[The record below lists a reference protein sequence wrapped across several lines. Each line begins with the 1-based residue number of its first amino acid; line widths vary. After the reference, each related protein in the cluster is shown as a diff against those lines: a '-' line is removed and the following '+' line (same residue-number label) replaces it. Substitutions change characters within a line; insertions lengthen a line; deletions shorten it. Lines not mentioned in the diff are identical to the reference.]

1 MAGKAAEV
9 TIARRHEV
17 LRVYT
22 SPAGLGKHNA
32 SKVAKRLGVSE
43 RTLWTDLKIVREEW
57 SKRGAPVMPDA
68 STVQARIESALS
80 VAWEMVGEVDE
91 DGEKVHDS
99 DTILKALDRVYKGID
114 LQAKVAGA
122 YAAEKVDV
130 TVGAKETP
138 LPAAFYELT
147 EKVYGENARGE
158 LEGKSAEWLW
168 ARFDAALSERV
179 AIDAPGAIDVGG
191 ER

>member
-1 MAGKAAEV
+1 VAGKAAEV

-17 LRVYT
+17 LRIYT

-32 SKVAKRLGVSE
+32 GKVAKRLGVSE
-43 RTLWTDLKIVREEW
+43 RTLWTDLKIVREQW
-57 SKRGAPVMPDA
+57 SKRGNPVMPDA
-68 STVQARIESALS
+68 ATVQARIESALS

-122 YAAEKVDV
+122 YAAEQVDV
-130 TVGAKETP
+130 NIKAEAQP
-138 LPAAFYELT
+138 LPPALYELLEAIHHESQT
-147 EKVYGENARGE
+147 GM
-158 LEGKSAEWLW
+158 LEGVSAGALW
-168 ARFDAALSERV
+168 ARFEKAMSG
-179 AIDAPGAIDVGG
+179 PDVLTIEAG
-191 ER
+191 